1 MSRQIIHIDM
11 DAFFAA
17 IEQRDN
23 NGLRGKPVIVG
34 GDPQGRGVVSSASY
48 EARRYGIKSA
58 MPCSQ
63 AQRRCPEAIFLP
75 VDMDKYHRVSRQV
88 MALLGEYTPLVEAVS
103 VDEAFLDVTGS
114 RRLFGSAERIAC
126 DIRRRISKQLGLTAS
141 VGVAP
146 NKFLAKLASEKAKPD
161 GLVIIGDNQM
171 QEFLTN
177 LPVIELWGVGDS
189 TAQSLA
195 KLGINTVQQLRQ
207 YPQAVLM
214 EHFGNQGRR
223 LYRLAR
229 GQDDSP
235 VEPDSQRK
243 SVSHETTFAE
253 DTANEQVL
261 RATLLQ
267 LSEQVG
273 RRLRGHNLRGRTIS
287 LKVRFSD
294 FTTITRRETLADST
308 HSDEQIYYTAGQLLD
323 TVKLGRR
330 KVRLVGVEVSNFGQ
344 SGQLLLLETDE
355 SQRPPVDK
363 PIDELR
369 ERFGPDSIKRARL
382 LEGPDTE

>member
-1 MSRQIIHIDM
+1 MSRGIIHVDM

-23 NGLRGKPVIVG
+23 PSLRGNPVIVG

-48 EARRYGIKSA
+48 EARQYGIKSA

-75 VDMDKYHRVSRQV
+75 VDMGKYRRVAGQV
-88 MALLGEYTPLVEAVS
+88 MEILGEYTPLVEVVS
-103 VDEAFLDVTGS
+103 VDEAFLNVTGS
-114 RRLFGSAERIAC
+114 RRLFGSAAQIARQ
-126 DIRRRISKQLGLTAS
+126 IRRRITQQLGLTAS

-146 NKFLAKLASEKAKPD
+146 NRFLAKLASEKAKPD
-161 GLVIIGDNQM
+161 GLVIVEDNKV
-171 QEFLTN
+171 QEFLTD
-177 LPVIELWGVGDS
+177 LQVTELWGVGDS
-189 TAQSLA
+189 TADRLA
-195 KLGINTVQQLRQ
+195 KLGIKTVGQLRQ
-207 YPQAVLM
+207 YPEEVLV
-214 EHFGNQGRR
+214 EHFGKQGQR

-235 VEPDSQRK
+235 VQPESERK

-253 DTANEQVL
+253 DTADSEVL
-261 RATLLQ
+261 QATLLQ

-273 RRLRGHNLRGRTIS
+273 QRLRAHNLRGRTIT
-287 LKVRFSD
+287 LKLRFSD

-308 HSDEQIYYTAGQLLD
+308 DADEQIYHTARQLLE

-330 KVRLVGVEVSNFGQ
+330 KVRLIGVGVSSFGQ
-344 SGQLLLLETDE
+344 SGQLTLLETDE
-355 SQRPPVDK
+355 EQRPPVDK

-382 LEGPDTE
+382 LEEPDTE